1 MVEYD
6 GVTQMQG
13 VREKIRDRENFLDL
27 SFGVAVNIFIEE
39 DRGFVEVGNLTRR
52 VAEVIQDSSD
62 GRGFLQSGSA
72 TKDQIVSKEQ
82 GVDWGIVRSQLDTR
96 QICLM
101 EFLQKANG
109 EFINGHHKKV
119 SHISANW
126 CLFLSC

>member
-1 MVEYD
+1 VVEYD

-27 SFGVAVNIFIEE
+27 SFGVAVNIFIED

-82 GVDWGIVRSQLDTR
+82 GVDWG
-96 QICLM
+96 
-101 EFLQKANG
+101 
-109 EFINGHHKKV
+109 
-119 SHISANW
+119 
-126 CLFLSC
+126 